1 MSDVTPALAAGVVF
15 FDSSSRVLLVHQSYG
30 RLAWSLPG
38 GILEAGESP
47 QEAAHREVMEEIGV
61 DVRISHLIGVYFNQP
76 GNATIFAFRGELPPE
91 DIPAI
96 ADTEELD
103 DFDWFPLE
111 RLPTPMRTSLPYVLD
126 DAVAGKR
133 GVARTIASTLAYE

>member
-1 MSDVTPALAAGVVF
+1 MSDLRPALAAGVVF

-47 QEAAHREVMEEIGV
+47 QQAAHREVMEEIGV

-76 GNATIFAFRGELPPE
+76 GNATIFAFMGELPPE

-96 ADTEELD
+96 ADREELD

-126 DAVAGKR
+126 DALAGKR
-133 GVARTIASTLAYE
+133 GVSRTIGSSLAYE